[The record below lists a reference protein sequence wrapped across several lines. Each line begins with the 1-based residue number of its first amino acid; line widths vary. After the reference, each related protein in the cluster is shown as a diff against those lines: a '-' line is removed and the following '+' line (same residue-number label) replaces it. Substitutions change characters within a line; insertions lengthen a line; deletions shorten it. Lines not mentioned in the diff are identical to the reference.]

1 MTVSRYLSSGPGPRN
16 GPRISPMSI
25 RSLRFLITAL
35 FLLAALLLPAC
46 SGADE
51 ESEPAT
57 PVVIEEGAEAHHEED
72 AEQTPEDVFP
82 DKGEAATIED
92 LQEALSKVESYY
104 FEQSVEYP
112 EGQVFMQVW
121 YKDGLMK
128 LITSVSGYGLTE
140 SYYDYNNGTVVDYY
154 PGAMPTAY
162 GRGFDPA
169 EPNAPKNPKLED
181 YSTADI
187 IGSETVDRQLC
198 QILETASGDKLWVG
212 TKYGF
217 PLRVE
222 YTDSLGERYQV
233 DYRNL
238 SVNSVSDEEV
248 TIPGDLQ
255 IVFNGD

>member
-1 MTVSRYLSSGPGPRN
+1 
-16 GPRISPMSI
+16 MSI

-46 SGADE
+46 SGPDE
-51 ESEPAT
+51 ESGPSQPT
-57 PVVIEEGAEAHHEED
+57 VIEEGAEAHHEED
-72 AEQTPEDVFP
+72 AEQTPKDIFP

-92 LQEALSKVESYY
+92 LEAALAKVESYY
-104 FEQSVEYP
+104 FEQSVAYP

-169 EPNAPKNPKLED
+169 AENAPKNPKMED
-181 YSTADI
+181 YSTAAI
-187 IGSETVDRQLC
+187 VGSETVGRQLC